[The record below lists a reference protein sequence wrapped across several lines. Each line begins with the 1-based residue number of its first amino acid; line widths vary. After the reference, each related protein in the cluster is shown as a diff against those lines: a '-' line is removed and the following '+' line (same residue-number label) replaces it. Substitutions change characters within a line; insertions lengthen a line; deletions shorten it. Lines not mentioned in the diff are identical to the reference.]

1 MQHILLYHSARKSAQ
16 LARKTGA
23 EMKSKCSGSGS
34 FSKITTKFSFETA
47 SGKREDTVTC
57 PTCKRT
63 FKARGNNVPPHKKEN
78 A

>member
-1 MQHILLYHSARKSAQ
+1 
-16 LARKTGA
+16 
-23 EMKSKCSGSGS
+23 MKGKCSGSGS
-34 FSKITTKFSFETA
+34 FSKITTKFSYETA

-63 FKARGNNVPPHKKEN
+63 FKARGNNVPPHKKEK